1 MLCIASKVDLASPK
15 RLAKRSGFPHRTIKA
30 AHGWQMFELMI
41 KQIDNRVTLELG
53 NVAREKLLKSKGSR
67 KKKVIASTSHEED
80 AKPDIS
86 VSEEDVK
93 PDITPDS
100 DED

>member
-1 MLCIASKVDLASPK
+1 
-15 RLAKRSGFPHRTIKA
+15 
-30 AHGWQMFELMI
+30 MFELMI

-53 NVAREKLLKSKGSR
+53 NVAREKLSKDSKDNGKR
-67 KKKVIASTSHEED
+67 KKKKVMSSSD
-80 AKPDIS
+80 D
-86 VSEEDVK
+86 EDVK